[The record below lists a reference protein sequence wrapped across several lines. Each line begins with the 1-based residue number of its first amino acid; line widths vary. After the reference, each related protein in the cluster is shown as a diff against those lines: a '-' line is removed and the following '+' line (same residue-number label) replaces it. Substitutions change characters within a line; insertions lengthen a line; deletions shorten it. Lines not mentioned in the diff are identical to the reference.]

1 MRKHP
6 IFAVSNSKPYY
17 MTQEQRDRQI
27 QVLREVGEELRG
39 NREASRQF
47 LIDAGII
54 LPDKKIKKAKKK
66 KK

>member
-1 MRKHP
+1 
-6 IFAVSNSKPYY
+6 